1 MNQAKIALGMIL
13 KADEPPEMLKRC
25 LMHVAQFVDG
35 AFLTI
40 TQEQK
45 VKPLEEIASLYN
57 VNVSYTKWED
67 DFAKAR
73 NFNLDQIPAEYD
85 YIIWLDVDDVLQLGA
100 NLRTIADNALA
111 QNVDLIFCRYLYQVE
126 LTPEGK
132 IKEIIIEHMRERLFR
147 NKRGRWV
154 GAIHE
159 TIILENAKN
168 IAIQELIVVHL
179 TDDKRMA
186 FNLERNIRILEA
198 QVKKEQRKDPRT
210 VYYLGKAYFDKRHET
225 EKYTDQAMICFMEY
239 LSPQEHSTSMSGW
252 ADERAACWEYLSECF
267 RIKQQPEKSIECLLK
282 ALDEADQYPSTY
294 LSIAAH
300 YAQATNWD
308 RAQRWLDIATKMP
321 VPMTTMIINPRDLK
335 ARALEIAY
343 HIGINTGK
351 FDTALEAATQLK
363 NLLETE
369 EMEKRIVYVQSV
381 IAANKAVQSVVYL
394 AKYLEQIGDRGKI
407 PALIQAMP
415 TGTENEP
422 IMAEIRQVY
431 LPERRHK
438 DNEITIF
445 CGPGFEPWSPK
456 SIDGGIGG
464 SEEAVIYLSREL
476 AKLGWRVTV
485 YADPGADSGE
495 YDGVKY
501 EPYFNF
507 NMKDTFNILIIW
519 RRIMDGMPK
528 AKKRYVWLHDIPN
541 STEFTEERL
550 KQIDKVIVLSKWHR
564 ERLPNIPDS
573 KMWISSNGVDL

>member
-507 NMKDTFNILIIW
+507 NMK
-519 RRIMDGMPK
+519 
-528 AKKRYVWLHDIPN
+528 
-541 STEFTEERL
+541 ER
-550 KQIDKVIVLSKWHR
+550 
-564 ERLPNIPDS
+564 
-573 KMWISSNGVDL
+573 